1 MNKQQFELKKSAW
14 FYLEALTRNAQPPD
28 GAGRAH
34 LFAYVCAL
42 ESELDARREAMC
54 VVPRVEGPG
63 PGPQVNEIPLKVQ
76 LIPAGIQARPG
87 LVGELVG

>member
-1 MNKQQFELKKSAW
+1 MGKFELRELAW
-14 FYLEALTRNAQPPD
+14 VYLEALTGNAQPPD

-63 PGPQVNEIPLKVQ
+63 PQTNVTQLKGPLM
-76 LIPAGIQARPG
+76 PAFGDG
-87 LVGELVG
+87 